1 MKRKG
6 FTLLEFRDDDFEL
19 PLFASEADT
28 AGTVVSV
35 LIGPNG
41 CGKSRALSRII
52 DEFVY
57 LASLRNKR
65 KNGRVSRRSTS
76 AKCFIRYQVS
86 GIECTITREDSGVF
100 CTANQKSTEL
110 KYLPFPEQIAA
121 VAHLPADKFWFT
133 KESSNAFY
141 KYLGLR
147 QSTNLTTTGALEAKV
162 IQSLFRGLGKP
173 GFKDNLKRWL
183 SLAGYTSDLHLL
195 IAPYSEKMI
204 SQTFD
209 EVEEAILYRQPQGK
223 IHESVDERAKIAFD
237 FFQRMK
243 SLPTAHGNFA
253 LSMMEL
259 SDKELEFWRHGYDT
273 VRGLK
278 SFGAVSLVFMRGTE
292 DLQACAFSDLSSGEQ
307 QIIGTHSRLLA
318 EVEENSLVVIDEPE
332 LSLHPDWQMEYIP
345 TLKSCLRSI
354 NGVHVLIATHSHF
367 MVSDVDDKNS
377 SLIMAKKRSASFG
390 WNFEAFDGDV
400 YGRSPENILY
410 RAFGVATSGNIY
422 VEKDLRDA
430 LHMISMED
438 EYDENKLESIFD
450 RLQQVNGPDN
460 PAMNVILERIGKF
473 IERNQ

>member
-1 MKRKG
+1 MRRKG

-19 PLFASEADT
+19 PLFAGEADT

-41 CGKSRALSRII
+41 CGKSRALSRVI

-65 KNGRVSRRSTS
+65 KTGRTSRRSTS
-76 AKCFIRYQVS
+76 GKCFIRYQIG
-86 GIECTITREDSGVF
+86 GIECTISRDDSVVS
-100 CTANQKSTEL
+100 CTTEQEYVEL
-110 KYLPFPEQIAA
+110 KYLPFPAQIAA
-121 VAHLPADKFWFT
+121 VAHLPADKFRFS
-133 KESSNAFY
+133 KEGSNVFY

-162 IQSLFRGLGKP
+162 VQSLFHGLDKP

-183 SLAGYTSDLHLL
+183 SLAGYTSDLYLL
-195 IAPYSEKMI
+195 IAPYSEKML
-204 SQTFD
+204 STKFD
-209 EVEEAILYRQPQGK
+209 EVEEAILYRQPTGV
-223 IHESVDERAKIAFD
+223 IPDSLDERAVVAFD
-237 FFQRMK
+237 FFQKMK
-243 SLPTAHGNFA
+243 TLPVIHDSFA
-253 LSMMEL
+253 LSIMEL
-259 SDKELEFWRHGYDT
+259 SNSDLDMWRYGYDT
-273 VRGLK
+273 VRRLR
-278 SFGAVSLVFMRGTE
+278 SFGSVSLVFMRGKE
-292 DLQACAFSDLSSGEQ
+292 ALQACPFSDLSSGEQ

-345 TLKSCLRSI
+345 TLKSCLEKI
-354 NGVHVLIATHSHF
+354 KGVHVLIATHSHF
-367 MVSDVDDKNS
+367 MVSDIDDKNS
-377 SLIMAKKRSASFG
+377 SLIMAKKRNASFG
-390 WNFEAFDGDV
+390 WNFELFDGDV

-438 EYDENKLESIFD
+438 DYDKNKLYLIFD

-460 PAMNVILERIGKF
+460 PAMNILLERIGKF